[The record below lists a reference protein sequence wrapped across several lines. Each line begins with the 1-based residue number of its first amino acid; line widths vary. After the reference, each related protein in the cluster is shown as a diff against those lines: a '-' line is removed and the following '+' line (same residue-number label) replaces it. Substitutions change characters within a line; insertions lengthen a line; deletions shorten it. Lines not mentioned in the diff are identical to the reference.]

1 MEKEQR
7 KYLLKG
13 DISGIQEF
21 IFNVQSD
28 GAAKTLKAKSYY
40 VSVISELC
48 FNYCYK
54 KLKDVGMSVELIFS
68 GGGNFFIQIT
78 GDEPDEEVNKLQ
90 QQLNNELLHDDI
102 SVVLTLANLD
112 EKKFGD
118 SWMALLQKSNKEKL
132 RLYKGNDAVFEP
144 YLHEEKEYEQNKE
157 RFAAYRGGKEHN
169 DLYKNIADR
178 MVKSKVIETALL
190 GNLFSEGEL
199 DFENRLANKLP
210 F

>member
-1 MEKEQR
+1 M
-7 KYLLKG
+7 
-13 DISGIQEF
+13 
-21 IFNVQSD
+21 
-28 GAAKTLKAKSYY
+28 
-40 VSVISELC
+40 
-48 FNYCYK
+48 
-54 KLKDVGMSVELIFS
+54 
-68 GGGNFFIQIT
+68 
-78 GDEPDEEVNKLQ
+78 
-90 QQLNNELLHDDI
+90 
-102 SVVLTLANLD
+102 VLTLANLD

-199 DFENRLANKLP
+199 DFENRQRDRKSVV
-210 F
+210 